1 MTGIDSLQ
9 SAIFQS
15 QRDKLQSMH
24 SGTSRETMSAARE
37 TAGAPGGRTID
48 EKLMGTCEDF
58 EAIFIKQL
66 LDVMRKTVN
75 RSGLINRGMGE
86 DIFEDML
93 YDEYAKKM
101 VKTANLGI
109 SRLLY
114 NQLSSYSANSD
125 EQAD

>member
-1 MTGIDSLQ
+1 
-9 SAIFQS
+9 
-15 QRDKLQSMH
+15 
-24 SGTSRETMSAARE
+24 
-37 TAGAPGGRTID
+37 
-48 EKLMGTCEDF
+48 
-58 EAIFIKQL
+58 
-66 LDVMRKTVN
+66 MRKTVN